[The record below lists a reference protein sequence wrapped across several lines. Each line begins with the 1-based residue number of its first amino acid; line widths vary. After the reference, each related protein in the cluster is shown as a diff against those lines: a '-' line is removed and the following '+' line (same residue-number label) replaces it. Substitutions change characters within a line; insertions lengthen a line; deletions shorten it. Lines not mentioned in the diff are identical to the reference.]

1 MFATHDQSSFQ
12 PQPNT
17 SREITMLTLDD
28 VAATD
33 VTLCGHKA
41 ATLAR
46 LRQAGLDVPAGF
58 IIGVTQTA
66 NLDEAAIAAHMQTLP
81 GPVAVRSSGI
91 AEDLPDASF
100 AGQYDT
106 ILNVEGLENVLSAVR
121 QCVASAASQRVR
133 AYGGGGALA
142 VLVQSMV
149 QPSVAGVAFSA
160 NPMTGD
166 RDEVL
171 VSATRGLGD
180 RLVSGE
186 VDGDAWSVRGAVATP
201 TATPEGCIDAS
212 IASRVAD
219 LARQLE
225 ARFGAPQDIEWALV
239 GERLVLLQSRPITV
253 LPVAPKIE
261 IPKGTWQKN
270 TDHYAGP
277 VTPFGTSIFKQ
288 YEVVFAGMIEGWGLM
303 PDAVQ
308 MRAIGHEVY
317 SHVEPDDGG
326 KAPPPWWLLGMVAR
340 VLPSLRRR
348 LKAAERAVA
357 EGKFTTT
364 PARWEA
370 EFKPEIIQKIT
381 RFARV
386 SYSEMSEA
394 ELWTHWDALE
404 ELSVRGLTIHFELF
418 VPYTVGL
425 HELVV
430 ACRELLG
437 YESHQVMRLLQGLS
451 LASSAPTRGLAAIA
465 EVARHRAE
473 TRAVIEHGGPEFFE
487 RLREIDPELGAQ
499 MDRYLERWGLRT
511 IDYDAGTPT
520 LAEEPGLVASLLE
533 ELLEERPA
541 THSLDEARRAA
552 VAAARAELKT
562 PSDLARFDAALAY
575 AEQVYPQRE
584 DNVLYNVN
592 LIAGLMRG
600 FALEVGRRLVEQS
613 RLVRAHDAV
622 LLTVEQLRSAL
633 ADRTVDPAA
642 IASRVRSEL
651 AWVRANPGPLT
662 YGPAPGAMPDLR
674 GVPKAAR
681 RINGALLW
689 AMAEELAP
697 AVSSSEAGIRGL
709 ASSPGVATGTVRVIS
724 SSKDIHRVRT
734 GDVVVCPTTTPS
746 WTIIFQRAAAIVA
759 DGGSALSHAAIVA
772 REHGIPAVVA
782 TGNGTKRLRDGQR
795 VLVDGNRGTVSLVED

>member
-1 MFATHDQSSFQ
+1 MF
-12 PQPNT
+12 
-17 SREITMLTLDD
+17 TLDD

-33 VTLCGHKA
+33 VALYGHKA

-58 IIGVTQTA
+58 VIGVTETA
-66 NLDEAAIAAHMQTLP
+66 NLDEAAIAHQMRALP

-106 ILNVEGLENVLSAVR
+106 ILNVEGPENVLSAVR
-121 QCVASAASQRVR
+121 QCVASASSQRVR

-149 QPSVAGVAFSA
+149 QPSAAGVAFSA

-186 VDGDAWSVRGAVATP
+186 VDGDAWSVRGAIATP

-212 IASRVAD
+212 IACRVAD

-225 ARFGAPQDIEWALV
+225 ERFGAPQDIEWALV
-239 GERLVLLQSRPITV
+239 GERLVVLQSRPITV

-261 IPKGTWQKN
+261 IPKGTWQKD
-270 TDHYAGP
+270 TEHYAGP
-277 VTPFGTSIFKQ
+277 VTPFSTCIFKH
-288 YEVVFAGMIEGWGLM
+288 YDLALAAMAESWGLM
-303 PDAVQ
+303 PDTVQ
-308 MRAIGHEVY
+308 MRSIGHEVY

-326 KAPPPWWLLGMVAR
+326 KAPPPWWLLGIVAR
-340 VLPSLRRR
+340 VLPSLRRK
-348 LKAAERAVA
+348 LKAAERVEA

-370 EFKPEIIQKIT
+370 EFKPEITEKID

-386 SYSEMSEA
+386 NYAEMSEA
-394 ELWTHWDALE
+394 ELWKHWDALE
-404 ELSVRGLTIHFELF
+404 ELSARGLTIHFELY

-430 ACRELLG
+430 VCRELLG
-437 YESHQVMRLLQGLS
+437 FESHQVMPLLQGLS
-451 LASSAPTRGLAAIA
+451 VASSAPTRGLAAIA
-465 EVARHRAE
+465 EVARSRPE
-473 TRAVIEHGGPEFFE
+473 TRAVIEHGGPEFFK
-487 RLREIDPELGAQ
+487 RLRLVDPELGAQ

-541 THSLDEARRAA
+541 KHSLEESRRAA
-552 VAAARAELKT
+552 VAATRAQLKT
-562 PSDLARFDAALAY
+562 PSDLWRFDAALAY

-600 FALEVGRRLVEQS
+600 FALEVGHRLVQQG
-613 RLVRAHDAV
+613 RLVRAQDAV

-651 AWVRANPGPLT
+651 AWVRANPGPAL
-662 YGPAPGAMPDLR
+662 YGPAPGVMPDLR
-674 GVPKAAR
+674 GLPQAAR
-681 RINGALLW
+681 RINGAILW
-689 AMAEELAP
+689 AMEEELAP
-697 AVSSSEAGIRGL
+697 AVSSSEAGVQGL
-709 ASSPGVATGTVRVIS
+709 GSSPGEATGTVRVIL
-724 SSKDIHRVRT
+724 SSKDIHRVRP

-746 WTIIFQRAAAIVA
+746 WTIIFQRACAIVT
-759 DGGSALSHAAIVA
+759 DGGSALCHAAIVA

-782 TGNGTKRLRDGQR
+782 TGNGTQRLRNGQR
-795 VLVDGNRGTVSLVED
+795 VLVDGNRGTVSLVDA